1 MGGEYKNTASNM
13 AREASLRTLVKIE
26 ESKSYVNLL
35 LPSHLKKIP
44 PGQRALATV
53 ITYGSVQRLNTLD
66 WILNLFLDRPLHTLT
81 LHIRNLLRTAVYQ
94 IIYMDNIPAPVV
106 VDESVKLSYRYGH
119 KGVARLVNAVLRKIS
134 LNAESLP
141 WPDLEKD
148 PSLHISL
155 VHSVPQWMVKRW
167 MKQIGVEETIK
178 LCRFINKV
186 PPVTIRVNRLKT
198 KRDRLK
204 NALLREGIKTE
215 EVPGLREALRV
226 YPEPGVFLSE
236 SSSFQ
241 EGLFTIQGESSIF
254 AGRLLHPQPGETLI
268 DVCSAPG
275 GKATHLAEI
284 MENSGLIK
292 AGDIYSAKLNLVEKS
307 ARRLGIKVIRTYL
320 WDGREIAQHTSPAD
334 AVLCDAPCSGLGVI
348 NKKPD
353 LKWAKSE
360 EQIRRLSEL
369 QKQLLRASAEAV
381 KEGGKLLYCVCSN
394 EPEETREVIDS
405 FLEENPPFKLSAA
418 PWELPKINCGGSENE
433 GIWEFYPHIH
443 QREGFF
449 MALLEKK

>member
-1 MGGEYKNTASNM
+1 MGQEYKDTTVNT
-13 AREASLRTLVKIE
+13 AREASLKTLVKIE
-26 ESKSYVNLL
+26 ESKSYINLL
-35 LPSHLKKIP
+35 LPSYLKKLP
-44 PGQRALATV
+44 LGQRALATIV
-53 ITYGSVQRLNTLD
+53 TYGSVQRLNTLD
-66 WILNLFLDRPLHTLT
+66 WILNLFLERPLHTLT
-81 LHIRNLLRTAVYQ
+81 PHIRNLLRTAVYQ

-155 VHSVPQWMVKRW
+155 VHSFPLWMVKRW
-167 MKQIGVEETIK
+167 INRIGVEETIE
-178 LCRFINKV
+178 LCRFNNEV
-186 PPVTIRVNRLKT
+186 PPVTIRVNRLIT
-198 KRDRLK
+198 DRARLE
-204 NALLREGIKTE
+204 NALFREGVKTE
-215 EVPGLREALRV
+215 EVPGLKEALRV

-236 SSSFQ
+236 LTSFR
-241 EGLFTIQGESSIF
+241 EGLFTIQGESSVF
-254 AGRLLHPQPGETLI
+254 AGRLLHPQPGETVI
-268 DVCSAPG
+268 DICSAPG

-284 MENSGLIK
+284 MENYGLIK

-307 ARRLGIKVIRTYL
+307 AQRLGIEIIRTHL

-360 EQIRRLSEL
+360 EQITRLSEL
-369 QKQLLRASAEAV
+369 QKQLLRASSRVV
-381 KEGGKLLYCVCSN
+381 KEGGNLLYCVCSN

-405 FLEENPPFKLSAA
+405 FLKDNRSFKLSRMSRELQKND
-418 PWELPKINCGGSENE
+418 WEQDDNK

-449 MALLEKK
+449 MALLEKC